1 VSQSAAPEGE
11 PYPNEILVGLIAV
24 EIAVTIFT
32 VWYMQTW
39 FSDTA
44 TLSTALT
51 SIGLITLLVVI
62 TMFSVIY
69 VGPGLRSMLLLGG
82 VFLASVGCIIILFGK
97 CYSLLGLKHTIA
109 VNVDACGPVPVHLSE
124 AVYFS
129 VVTWTTVGYG
139 DLAPCGRTRLV
150 ANMEAL
156 IGYLVMALL
165 IAALVEGTQKVRQ
178 RGEEKRA
185 S

>member
-1 VSQSAAPEGE
+1 MPAGE
-11 PYPNEILVGLIAV
+11 PYPNKILLGIIVAEIV
-24 EIAVTIFT
+24 VTIFA

-51 SIGLITLLVVI
+51 GTGVITLIVVVA
-62 TMFSVIY
+62 MFSVIY
-69 VGPGLRSMLLLGG
+69 SGPGVRSMLLLGG
-82 VFLASVGCIIILFGK
+82 LFLSSVGCIITLFGK
-97 CYSLLGLKHTIA
+97 SYSMLGLKHTIA
-109 VNVDACGPVPVHLSE
+109 VTADACGPVPVNLSE

-150 ANMEAL
+150 ANVEAL

-178 RGEEKRA
+178 SGEETRT
-185 S
+185 